1 VWPDLLPGLF
11 LLLLPLVLLAGL
23 VAAYARNRGMF
34 VAVGLSRREMGL
46 LAIGPFAAMLFDV
59 PVFISRDY
67 FLAMNIGGAV
77 VPVVLSLH
85 LLWKQQP
92 SLPKTVVG
100 VGMVALA
107 TFMVT
112 RVTDLG
118 VVASFPF
125 YLLPSV
131 LAALLALLLCSH
143 RSLAAPAYGYAVATL
158 GVLVGGDLFHL
169 PEIFSQPFM
178 GSLGGAGLYD
188 MVYIAGLL
196 TICLLLPVMSRDIKR
211 LPFPASPVSLAD
223 RAAHAGDY
231 TLARHHLVQAVQEA
245 AKHTALLLHHPVN
258 DLVHSLLGPVASH
271 DFYLLRSKP
280 VTSAQDMARARVTAR
295 LLLDALAKK
304 ERECYASSLQ
314 RTGAFLIDF
323 VVLAPLALLLSLA
336 AETHISSLF
345 FVFLFSL
352 QFLYFVILEYW
363 TGTTLGKA
371 LLDLSVREA
380 DRTDLR
386 FIASFTRNT
395 IRFFDMLLGGYL
407 VSLLLIALSPRKQ
420 RLGDMAAGSVVVKNI

>member
-1 VWPDLLPGLF
+1 MWPDLLPGLF

-23 VAAYARNRGMF
+23 IGAYARYRGMF
-34 VAVGLSRREMGL
+34 AAVGLSRQEMGL
-46 LAIGPFAAMLFDV
+46 LAMGPFAAMLFDI

-77 VPVVLSLH
+77 VPIVLSLH
-85 LLWKQQP
+85 LLWKQRP
-92 SLPKTVVG
+92 SLPTTAVG

-107 TFMVT
+107 TFMIT
-112 RVTDLG
+112 RVTDVG

-131 LAALLALLLCSH
+131 LAALLALLFCSH
-143 RSLAAPAYGYAVATL
+143 RSTAAPAYGYAVATL

-196 TICLLLPVMSRDIKR
+196 SICLLLPVMSEDIKH
-211 LPFPASPVSLAD
+211 LPSPSRPLVLA
-223 RAAHAGDY
+223 RQAAYTGDY
-231 TLARHHLVQAVQEA
+231 TRARQHLVEAVQQA
-245 AKHTALLLHHPVN
+245 AERPARLLGHSGHNPVRAII
-258 DLVHSLLGPVASH
+258 GPVAGH
-271 DFYLLRSKP
+271 DFDLLQRKP
-280 VTSAQDMARARVTAR
+280 VTSARDVAKARITAH

-304 ERECYASSLQ
+304 ERQCYASSLQ
-314 RTGAFLIDF
+314 RGVAFLIDF
-323 VVLAPLALLLSLA
+323 MVLALLALLLSLA
-336 AETHISSLF
+336 AQVRIGSLF
-345 FVFLFSL
+345 FIFLFSL
-352 QFLYFVILEYW
+352 QFLYFTLLEYLA
-363 TGTTLGKA
+363 GTTLGKA
-371 LLDLSVREA
+371 FLGIGVREENGE
-380 DRTDLR
+380 DVR

-395 IRFFDMLLGGYL
+395 LRFFDMLLGAYL

-420 RLGDMAAGSVVVKNI
+420 RLGDMAAGTVVVKNI